1 MALSFLSES
10 TKDFQETAT
19 VGGFRSGVSN
29 TFDDI
34 FQESYENMLQNGL
47 DVMVDCRDMIKN
59 KAKMNAY
66 KDSLLGELQTE
77 CAEMQ
82 GDDAHDYGTHAH
94 LYEQVSDMFDNC
106 VEDLVKE
113 STRVGELLPIKAID
127 FPILVKQQLQREHKT
142 GGEYLIVPP
151 KNGKKRY
158 IPMAPSV
165 AKLFALQWQRQEC
178 LRKEQGLSWQNCGMV
193 FTNPTGGYLSSR
205 TVYDCFKRLAK
216 KIGAPNARVHDLRH
230 TYAMACIES
239 GVDIKTLQEN
249 LGHATAAF
257 TLDVYGHVTAKM
269 KQESAAR
276 MQKFFENL
284 SA

>member
-1 MALSFLSES
+1 MPYCVVVLDGRQPICVLRLVWRNSHSEHFSIFLWEFS
-10 TKDFQETAT
+10 
-19 VGGFRSGVSN
+19 
-29 TFDDI
+29 
-34 FQESYENMLQNGL
+34 M
-47 DVMVDCRDMIKN
+47 
-59 KAKMNAY
+59 
-66 KDSLLGELQTE
+66 
-77 CAEMQ
+77 
-82 GDDAHDYGTHAH
+82 
-94 LYEQVSDMFDNC
+94 
-106 VEDLVKE
+106 
-113 STRVGELLPIKAID
+113 
-127 FPILVKQQLQREHKT
+127 
-142 GGEYLIVPP
+142 IVPP

-178 LRKEQGLSWQNCGMV
+178 LRKGQGLSWQNCGMV

-257 TLDVYGHVTAKM
+257 TLEVYGHVSRQMQINSANKL
-269 KQESAAR
+269 ESFIQNVYA
-276 MQKFFENL
+276 QPGL
-284 SA
+284 PSAVSF